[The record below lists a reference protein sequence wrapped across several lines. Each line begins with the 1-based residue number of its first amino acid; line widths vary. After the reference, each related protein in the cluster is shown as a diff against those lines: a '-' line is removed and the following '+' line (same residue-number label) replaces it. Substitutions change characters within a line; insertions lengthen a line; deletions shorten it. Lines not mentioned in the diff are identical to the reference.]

1 MESNLPDNDGGC
13 ELIWCVVY
21 VVAVVDQF
29 SIPVLSHGRGHHRT
43 RVLAQLEVFAMRAL
57 GVLLHGFG
65 MLLDLE
71 VRGAQFT
78 GQQWRWR
85 RRQRGGAVPGR
96 TWSCVS
102 WRLLEAVPWGDPPW
116 LVAGISPCGLLHSG
130 FDSFGRHHH
139 WWMEYL
145 PILHTVSQSSSQL
158 IIIPGNSF
166 TGHNSKS
173 TDHSSSA
180 HYLLNKYTG
189 YGLIFCCSLHG
200 TGGRSCLSP
209 CILGYVVFPFA
220 VACFIIYD

>member
-1 MESNLPDNDGGC
+1 
-13 ELIWCVVY
+13 
-21 VVAVVDQF
+21 
-29 SIPVLSHGRGHHRT
+29 
-43 RVLAQLEVFAMRAL
+43 MRAL

-65 MLLDLE
+65 MFLDLE

-78 GQQWRWR
+78 EQQWRWR
-85 RRQRGGAVPGR
+85 RRQRGGAIPGR

-102 WRLLEAVPWGDPPW
+102 WRLLEAMPWGDPPW

-139 WWMEYL
+139 WWMGYL

-158 IIIPGNSF
+158 IIIPGDSF

-189 YGLIFCCSLHG
+189 YGLIFLLFSTWDRWTFLLVTLYFGVCSFFLSLLAALSFMISCLRDRFHVLLNVCRHWNKGQFQFSLWDSSEADCSLYM
-200 TGGRSCLSP
+200 LSHP
-209 CILGYVVFPFA
+209 YFTNTTC
-220 VACFIIYD
+220 